1 MVRLYGNRE
10 VEIIKK
16 LKYEFKDV
24 EQHMAKR
31 IATLELELARERAI
45 NESVI
50 RYAEGL
56 EKKLN
61 DKTTSQ
67 TDKDTKEDDNEVR
80 DPQH

>member
-1 MVRLYGNRE
+1 

-80 DPQH
+80 NPQH